1 MTAPA
6 PRFAGKSV
14 VVTGAAGV
22 FGRWIAGAFAREG
35 AKVCLSDNRGDKL
48 EAVARDIGLNPTR
61 TLTHATELT
70 SEASIVDLAATG
82 SAVVVIS
89 QDLDELLGLCDTLAV
104 INGGRLSK
112 SMKVSEADIDEIG
125 LLMGGIH
132 GETEAA
138 HAA

>member
-1 MTAPA
+1 M
-6 PRFAGKSV
+6 
-14 VVTGAAGV
+14 
-22 FGRWIAGAFAREG
+22 
-35 AKVCLSDNRGDKL
+35 
-48 EAVARDIGLNPTR
+48 
-61 TLTHATELT
+61 
-70 SEASIVDLAATG
+70 
-82 SAVVVIS
+82 VIS